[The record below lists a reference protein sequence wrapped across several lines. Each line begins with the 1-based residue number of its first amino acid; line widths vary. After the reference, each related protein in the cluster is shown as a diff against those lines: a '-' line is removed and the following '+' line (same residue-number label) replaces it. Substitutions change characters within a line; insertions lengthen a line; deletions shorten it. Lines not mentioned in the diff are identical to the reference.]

1 MNDASAQDR
10 HAAWQ
15 AHIDAYRT
23 SGLSGRRFCQAHD
36 LIYHQFVYWRKKL
49 AGTERVPPRGNLV
62 AVNGFTQVVLERPAN
77 AELTI
82 QLPTGLSIQGIRHQ
96 NLDLL
101 QALLE
106 RL

>member
-1 MNDASAQDR
+1 MNDTPDQDR
-10 HAAWQ
+10 QAEWQ
-15 AHIDAYRT
+15 TRIDAYRT
-23 SGLSGRRFCQAHD
+23 SGLSGSRFCQAHD

-49 AGTERVPPRGNLV
+49 AGTERVGPRGNLV
-62 AVNGFTQVVLERPAN
+62 AVNGFTRVVLERPAN

-82 QLPTGLSIQGIRHQ
+82 QLPSGLSIQGVRHQ
-96 NLDLL
+96 NLDLV

>member
-1 MNDASAQDR
+1 MNDSPGQDR
-10 HAAWQ
+10 QAEWQ
-15 AHIDAYRT
+15 AHIDAYRA
-23 SGLSGRRFCQAHD
+23 SGLSGNGFCQAHD

-49 AGTERVPPRGNLV
+49 AGIEPV
-62 AVNGFTQVVLERPAN
+62 ARREDHAAASGFTQVVIERPVN

-82 QLPTGLSIQGIRHQ
+82 QLPSGLSIQGVRHQ
-96 NLDLL
+96 NLDLV

>member
-1 MNDASAQDR
+1 MSDDIRQDR
-10 HAAWQ
+10 QAEWQ
-15 AHIDAYRT
+15 ARIDAYRA
-23 SGLSGRRFCQAHD
+23 SGLSGSRFCQAHD

-49 AGTERVPPRGNLV
+49 AGTERVAPRGNLV
-62 AVNGFTQVVLERPAN
+62 AVNGFTQVVLERPTN

-82 QLPTGLSIQGIRHQ
+82 QLPSGLSIQGIHHQ
-96 NLDLL
+96 NLDLV

>member
-1 MNDASAQDR
+1 MSDDIRQDR
-10 HAAWQ
+10 QAEWQ
-15 AHIDAYRT
+15 ARIDAYRA
-23 SGLSGRRFCQAHD
+23 SGLSGSRFCQAHD

-49 AGTERVPPRGNLV
+49 AGTERGAPRGNRV
-62 AVNGFTQVVLERPAN
+62 AVNGFTQVVLERPTN

-82 QLPTGLSIQGIRHQ
+82 QLPSGLSIQGIRHQ
-96 NLDLL
+96 NLDLV

>member
-1 MNDASAQDR
+1 MNDVPAQDR
-10 HAAWQ
+10 QAEWQ
-15 AHIDAYRT
+15 ARIDAYRA
-23 SGLSGRRFCQAHD
+23 SGLSGSRFCQAHE

-49 AGTERVPPRGNLV
+49 AGTDLVVQRGNPL
-62 AVNGFTQVVLERPAN
+62 AVNGFTQVVRERPAN

-82 QLPTGLSIQGIRHQ
+82 QLPSGLSIQGIRHH